1 MSSDKNF
8 SKTNKLTTDP
18 KQLLQSRACDALA
31 TAESGSGSPAGA
43 LKGAQPSN
51 TAPYNYN
58 YPNYLRI
65 VHQGIDSLYLSY
77 QGTLSVD
84 WSTELAIA
92 KDLARDS
99 DPRIQATAQ
108 VKIGGHCFEVMGSG
122 RGKYAYVLKDNW
134 FQIQIAGTDS
144 QALPIAYVQISSEL
158 LTHHPLVDVLE
169 SINHIINTIAS
180 KIDSVSVS
188 RLDLCVDF
196 LTKTNFSEVTDMQWV
211 TRAKMF
217 SRHSEGEQFTGWSI
231 GRGGMMAR
239 LYDKTKECTK
249 SNKNY
254 FYPIW
259 EANGWELNDQV
270 WRLEFQFRR
279 EVLNEFNCIAI
290 DELEE
295 NLSSLWFYATTQWLR
310 LAIPS
315 VTDTVRTRWEIHP
328 VWSLLSV
335 LSWKTLPKRD
345 LRRVVKER
353 IPSDDYLFTTGF
365 GVITSYMAREGIDSL
380 SDAVAAYIN
389 DAKLYH
395 DSKGRQLNRYFHHYI
410 IEKKALKSRKYN
422 TLRNQTE
429 EQKTEKIKT
438 NKKKSKDYKAAS
450 DGE

>member
-1 MSSDKNF
+1 MSKDK
-8 SKTNKLTTDP
+8 KPKLSYNLTADP
-18 KQLLQSRACDALA
+18 KQMRQSVACGALA
-31 TAESGSGSPAGA
+31 SSDSVGSSPAGA
-43 LKGAQPSN
+43 LKGAPPSN

-58 YPNYLRI
+58 YPQYLRI
-65 VHQGIDSLYLSY
+65 LHQGIDSLYLSF
-77 QGTLSVD
+77 QGVLSMG

-134 FQIQIAGTDS
+134 FQIQVAGVDS

-158 LTHHPLVDVLE
+158 LTHHPLDDVLE
-169 SINHIINTIAS
+169 SINHIVNTIAS
-180 KIDSVSVS
+180 KVDSVSVS

-196 LTKTNFSEVTDMQWV
+196 LTKANLSEVTDMQWV

-217 SRHSEGEQFTGWSI
+217 SRHSEGDQFTGWSI

-249 SNKNY
+249 SNKSY

-259 EANGWELNDQV
+259 EANGWELDDQV

-279 EVLNEFNCIAI
+279 EVLNEFNCISVDA
-290 DELEE
+290 LEE

-315 VTDTVRTRWEIHP
+315 VSDTVRTRWEIHP

-380 SDAVAAYIN
+380 SDAVSAYIN
-389 DAKLYH
+389 DAKRYH

-410 IEKKALKSRKYN
+410 IDKKALKSRKYN

-429 EQKTEKIKT
+429 EQKAEEKSL
-438 NKKKSKDYKAAS
+438 NKKKAKDYKAAS
-450 DGE
+450 DGK